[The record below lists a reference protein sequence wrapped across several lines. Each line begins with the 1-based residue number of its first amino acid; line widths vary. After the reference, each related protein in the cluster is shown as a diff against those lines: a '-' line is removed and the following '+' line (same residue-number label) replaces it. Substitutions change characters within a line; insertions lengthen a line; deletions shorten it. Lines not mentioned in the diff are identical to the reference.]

1 MRVVISLLFSVAMG
15 LVFPPEHVLVPLI
28 SSTPMEPVA
37 MGAFIGGARFHVAA
51 PIEQAPVP
59 LSRKW
64 CQFDWCQLRV
74 APATVKTNATA
85 NATANATVADTRP
98 QVLVIVSDHGSGT
111 TDFGLA
117 LNTHPCMFNLDEV
130 FALTKDTNTLWTTS
144 KVAGC
149 AMETPGA
156 IFDAES
162 GTLKQTSNPQ
172 LTKRF
177 QYMLRS
183 KLQMQTGP
191 FAVHFRSLDLSD
203 SPALYEGLNYS
214 LADYFV
220 RARDLVCARVP
231 EDVCPPE
238 NCTITL
244 KMFPMFVNGNTGGQM
259 MKYDLPSK
267 CQDSLNGKAMKSWR
281 DALASFQRNPKV
293 ATLKISR
300 DERDRQFSIFRRE
313 KPIGTKFDCNFPRV
327 PESTFA
333 AAADAYA
340 DGRIEIETCWA
351 DATGANKCLGDALHL
366 VGLSTQPMAPVGAKK
381 IAGEVHLDY
390 SKHVTAS
397 ASCKTNPVDSF
408 LRMENDD
415 VLLLR
420 VNDADEFNVLTP
432 KVRAPEEMLA
442 PKASPEAVPDPSTEA
457 PTPEAAAV
465 PAPDAAEVLAPVAP
479 EPPAPEAAAPEAT
492 AVTRIGNNGKASSP
506 EASLKASPVASP
518 VASPEASPAAAAV
531 LAPQPNSPAT
541 AEAAEELGKLEEL
554 DKMFEELTT
563 DQEVQDNFERDGL
576 GPEENMQ
583 PPAPQSS
590 VPPSLTPSELE
601 HLRQAQ
607 AALQGETGVWSWQ
620 RGSLALPVGSSFRID
635 PKAKVPTV
643 PPKQAPKAEVPAAKA
658 VPVQPLTPRL
668 ARVDG
673 ADKEFDAPSP
683 KVPAPEEMASKASTL
698 PGRQHSW
705 RRSKRRESRLEV

>member
-1 MRVVISLLFSVAMG
+1 
-15 LVFPPEHVLVPLI
+15 
-28 SSTPMEPVA
+28 
-37 MGAFIGGARFHVAA
+37 
-51 PIEQAPVP
+51 
-59 LSRKW
+59 
-64 CQFDWCQLRV
+64 
-74 APATVKTNATA
+74 
-85 NATANATVADTRP
+85 
-98 QVLVIVSDHGSGT
+98 
-111 TDFGLA
+111 
-117 LNTHPCMFNLDEV
+117 MFNLDEV

-149 AMETPGA
+149 ATETPGA

-162 GTLKQTSNPQ
+162 GTLKQASNPQ

-231 EDVCPPE
+231 NDVCPPE

-244 KMFPMFVNGNTGGQM
+244 KMFPQFVSGNTGGQM

-300 DERDRQFSIFRRE
+300 DERDRQFSIFRSQ
-313 KPIGTKFDCNFPRV
+313 PQPVGTKFDCNFPRV

-340 DGRIEIETCWA
+340 DGRIKIETCWA
-351 DATGANKCLGDALHL
+351 NATGANKCLGDALQL
-366 VGLSTQPMAPVGAKK
+366 VGLSTQPMAPAGAKK
-381 IAGEVHLDY
+381 IAGEVRLDY
-390 SKHVTAS
+390 SKHVTPS

-420 VNDADEFNVLTP
+420 VNDADEFDVLTP
-432 KVRAPEEMLA
+432 KVTAPEEM
-442 PKASPEAVPDPSTEA
+442 
-457 PTPEAAAV
+457 
-465 PAPDAAEVLAPVAP
+465 AP
-479 EPPAPEAAAPEAT
+479 EVTAPEEMADH
-492 AVTRIGNNGKASSP
+492 
-506 EASLKASPVASP
+506 
-518 VASPEASPAAAAV
+518 SPAAAE
-531 LAPQPNSPAT
+531 T
-541 AEAAEELGKLEEL
+541 AEELGKLEEL
-554 DKMFEELTT
+554 DKMFAELTT
-563 DQEVQDNFERDGL
+563 DQDKLERDGL

-583 PPAPQSS
+583 PPAPQ
-590 VPPSLTPSELE
+590 PIERPSLTPSELE

-635 PKAKVPTV
+635 PKAKVPPTV
-643 PPKQAPKAEVPAAKA
+643 PPKQAQKAKGVPVLVPVL
-658 VPVQPLTPRL
+658 VPVQPLTQRL

-673 ADKEFDAPSP
+673 APDKEFDAASP
-683 KVPAPEEMASKASTL
+683 KVPAPEEMASKASPS

-705 RRSKRRESRLEV
+705 RRSTRRENRRDVYK

>member
-1 MRVVISLLFSVAMG
+1 MQILSLLFGVV
-15 LVFPPEHVLVPLI
+15 LPPEHVLVPI
-28 SSTPMEPVA
+28 NTGA

-51 PIEQAPVP
+51 PVEQAPSDVP

-74 APATVKTNATA
+74 APATVNANATA
-85 NATANATVADTRP
+85 NATANVTAADTRP

-117 LNTHPCMFNLDEV
+117 LNMHPCMFNLDEV

-149 AMETPGA
+149 ATETPGA

-231 EDVCPPE
+231 DDVCPPE

-244 KMFPMFVNGNTGGQM
+244 KMFPQFVSGNTVGQM

-313 KPIGTKFDCNFPRV
+313 KPVGTKFDCNFSRV

-340 DGRIEIETCWA
+340 DGRIKIETCWA
-351 DATGANKCLGDALHL
+351 NATGANKCLGDALQL

-390 SKHVTAS
+390 SKHVTPS

-420 VNDADEFNVLTP
+420 VNDADEFDVLTP
-432 KVRAPEEMLA
+432 KVTAPEEMA

-457 PTPEAAAV
+457 RTPEAALVPALVNALVPAPEAAAV
-465 PAPDAAEVLAPVAP
+465 LAPG
-479 EPPAPEAAAPEAT
+479 PPAPGAAAPEAT
-492 AVTRIGNNGKASSP
+492 AVTRI
-506 EASLKASPVASP
+506 EAHAPKASP
-518 VASPEASPAAAAV
+518 EAV
-531 LAPQPNSPAT
+531 LAPQPINSPAA
-541 AEAAEELGKLEEL
+541 AETAEELGKLEEL
-554 DKMFEELTT
+554 DKMFAELTT
-563 DQEVQDNFERDGL
+563 DQDKSERDGL

-583 PPAPQSS
+583 PPAPQSIEL
-590 VPPSLTPSELE
+590 PSLTPSKLE

-635 PKAKVPTV
+635 PKAKVP
-643 PPKQAPKAEVPAAKA
+643 PKQAPKAKGVPVL
-658 VPVQPLTPRL
+658 VPVQPLAQRL

-673 ADKEFDAPSP
+673 APDKEFDAASP
-683 KVPAPEEMASKASTL
+683 KVPAPEEMASKASPL

-705 RRSKRRESRLEV
+705 RRSTRREYRRDVYK